1 MISMKKTAISLT
13 AFLLAAV
20 NMSGISS
27 SAYVPPDKKF
37 SEDTRFVTYDGLEYA
52 IEGDCAKIIGATD
65 TSVVSVTIPAEIEG
79 LPVDYAYFN
88 CFQDCPNLTEILV
101 DPENINLESIDGV
114 LFEKGFNSLCV
125 YPCGR
130 EEDVYVVPDGTVS
143 IESNAFSNCT
153 NLREVTIAQEI
164 HVEGHAFDG
173 CNSLK
178 KFTNPI
184 LLREGSEISGCQGL
198 EELNLV
204 EPEKENS
211 FLLDLRIEKFKNLET
226 LTVPINYNLGNT
238 ILISD
243 CPNLKTIALP
253 GGFCDNRIL
262 LRRCENL
269 ESFSMPI
276 ATIKNTF
283 YITDCD
289 KITSLDLS
297 NIAVEGRGASETQGC
312 IIEDCDALEHVQ
324 LPDAAYYRIEDCPKI
339 SKLSFESERTLSIKL
354 KKENS
359 NLKDLYIYDTDCGIY
374 NISVKDSEYAGSV
387 QSLTD
392 MGVTIHC
399 RKANKQMWA
408 KCEEY
413 NIPYVIIED
422 EIIPGD
428 VGNDGKLDIL
438 DVVMLN
444 RVVVGVETATTS
456 KLLAGDLN
464 GNGKLELTDSMAILR
479 KLVGLDA

>member
-1 MISMKKTAISLT
+1 MKKTIISLT

-20 NMSGISS
+20 NMAGISS
-27 SAYVPPDKKF
+27 SAYVPPDRKF

-79 LPVDYAYFN
+79 LPVDVDYFYFN

-114 LFEKGFNSLCV
+114 LFEKGVRSLCI

-130 EEDVYVVPDGTVS
+130 EGDVYVVPDGIRS
-143 IESNAFSNCT
+143 IDPNAFSNCT
-153 NLREVTIAQEI
+153 NLREITIAQGVHIESR
-164 HVEGHAFDG
+164 AFNG
-173 CNSLK
+173 CSSIE

-184 LLREGSEISGCQGL
+184 LLRDGFEITGCYGL
-198 EELNLV
+198 KELNLA
-204 EPEKENS
+204 EPEKKDS
-211 FLLDLRIEKFKNLET
+211 RFLELHIEKFKNLET
-226 LTVPINYNLGNT
+226 LTIPKNYNLGNT
-238 ILISD
+238 VLISD
-243 CPNLKTIALP
+243 CPNLKSIELP
-253 GGFCDNRIL
+253 GGFCENRIL

-276 ATIKNTF
+276 TTIENTF

-289 KITSLDLS
+289 KLTSLDLS
-297 NIAVEGRGASETQGC
+297 NIAVEGRGASETLGC

-374 NISVKDSEYAGSV
+374 NISVTDSEYAVSV
-387 QSLTD
+387 RSLVD

-399 RKANKQMWA
+399 RKANKQMWT

-428 VGNDGKLDIL
+428 VSNDGKLDIL

-444 RVVVGVETATTS
+444 RVVVGVESATTS
-456 KLLAGDLN
+456 KRLAGDLN
-464 GNGKLELTDSMAILR
+464 GNSKLELEDSMAILR

>member
-1 MISMKKTAISLT
+1 MVSMKKMVISLT
-13 AFLLAAV
+13 AFLLTAV

-52 IEGDCAKIIGATD
+52 IEGDCAEIIGATE

-79 LPVDYAYFN
+79 LPVGYAYFN

-114 LFEKGFNSLCV
+114 LFEKGVRSLCI

-164 HVEGHAFDG
+164 HVECHAFDS
-173 CNSLK
+173 CNSLR

-198 EELNLV
+198 KELNLV

-226 LTVPINYNLGNT
+226 LTIPKNYNLGNT
-238 ILISD
+238 VLISD
-243 CPNLKTIALP
+243 CPNLTSIELP
-253 GGFCDNRIL
+253 GGYCDNRIL

-276 ATIKNTF
+276 ATIENTF

-289 KITSLDLS
+289 KLTSLDLS
-297 NIAVEGRGASETQGC
+297 NIAVEGRGEAEGC

-324 LPDAAYYRIEDCPKI
+324 LPDAACYEIVNCPKI
-339 SKLSFESERTLSIKL
+339 SKLSFESERTSSIKL

-359 NLKDLYIYDTDCGIY
+359 NLKDLYIYDTDCGLY
-374 NISVKDSEYAGSV
+374 NISVTDSEYAISV
-387 QSLTD
+387 QSLAD
-392 MGVTIHC
+392 MNVTIHC
-399 RKANKQMWA
+399 RKANKTMW
-408 KCEEY
+408 KECEKY

-428 VGNDGKLDIL
+428 VGNDSKLDIL

-444 RVVVGVETATTS
+444 RVVVGVESATTS
-456 KLLAGDLN
+456 KRLAGDLN
-464 GNGKLELTDSMAILR
+464 GNGKLELEDSMAILR